1 LASGG
6 MTYEEY
12 PNHNNAQYT
21 TYTYRFDLTAK
32 RDGTTLFK
40 IPYTETFD
48 TTKSKYIPASDT
60 KWKIDNEGDAIFHEI
75 YADGGSIAGWW
86 IDDEKIY

>member
-1 LASGG
+1 
-6 MTYEEY
+6 MTYVETKD
-12 PNHNNAQYT
+12 NNNKVSYT

-32 RDGTTLFK
+32 RNNVILFK
-40 IPYTETFD
+40 IPYTENFNTM
-48 TTKSKYIPASDT
+48 KSKYIPASDT

-86 IDDEKIY
+86 IDNEKIY